1 MAAMLEPA
9 GVDPTYDVTPD
20 FTPDVLA
27 RLAAF
32 ASQRAFLAFIPQQE
46 RVPA

>member
-1 MAAMLEPA
+1 MAEPA
-9 GVDPTYDVTPD
+9 GVDPTYDVIPPS
-20 FTPDVLA
+20 FSPDVLA

-32 ASQRAFLAFIPQQE
+32 ASQRAFLAFIPQQD

>member
-1 MAAMLEPA
+1 MFEPA

-20 FTPDVLA
+20 FSPDVLA

-32 ASQRAFLAFIPQQE
+32 ASQRAYLAFVPQQE
-46 RVPA
+46 RFSA